1 MMYTNNRCAA
11 QPEGDNKR
19 LSHSEAIDHMNSEPT
34 HHILF
39 YCRQRL
45 TEAVRQKSR
54 YNQLS
59 LYQIRMIKYTSVPEL
74 RFPSSVA
81 RLRAY

>member
-1 MMYTNNRCAA
+1 MMHTNNRCAA

-19 LSHSEAIDHMNSEPT
+19 LSHSEAIDHLNSKLT
-34 HHILF
+34 HHILLF

-54 YNQLS
+54 YNQLF
-59 LYQIRMIKYTSVPEL
+59 LIRKIEIYL
-74 RFPSSVA
+74 SSCKH
-81 RLRAY
+81 